1 MSIRNASTKDLDN
14 ILSIYNWAVE
24 ETVATFD
31 TELKNLN
38 DHRDWFKDF
47 DNGYPLKVIEV
58 ENKIIGFGL
67 LKAFSDRKAY
77 DTTCELTIYILP
89 GHQRQSL
96 GSQMMD
102 ELISSAKEKNI
113 RVILSKIEASSSA
126 SINIHKKF
134 GFETVGT
141 MNKVGFKFDRWLDV
155 TIMQK
160 VLY

>member
-1 MSIRNASTKDLDN
+1 MPIRNANTNDLPN

-24 ETVATFD
+24 QTVATFD
-31 TELKNLN
+31 TEIKNIN

-47 DNGYPLKVIEV
+47 DNGYPLKVIEI

-89 GHQRQSL
+89 GYQGLNL

-102 ELISSAKEKNI
+102 ELIDSAKAKKI
-113 RVILSKIEASSSA
+113 RVILSKIEAGSIA

-134 GFETVGT
+134 GFEVVGT

-160 VLY
+160 ILY

>member
-1 MSIRNASTKDLDN
+1 MSIRNANTNDLSS

-24 ETVATFD
+24 QTVATFD
-31 TELKNLN
+31 TEIKNTN

-47 DNGYPLKVIEV
+47 DNGYPLKVIEI

-89 GHQRQSL
+89 GYQGQNF
-96 GSQMMD
+96 GSQMME
-102 ELISSAKEKNI
+102 ELIDSAKAKNI
-113 RVILSKIEASSSA
+113 RVILSKIEAGSSA

-134 GFETVGT
+134 GFEVVGT

-160 VLY
+160 ILY

>member
-1 MSIRNASTKDLDN
+1 MPIRNANTNDLPN

-24 ETVATFD
+24 QTVATFD
-31 TELKNLN
+31 TEVKNIN

-47 DNGYPLKVIEV
+47 DNGYPLKVIEI

-89 GHQRQSL
+89 GYQGQNL

-102 ELISSAKEKNI
+102 ELIDSAKAKKI
-113 RVILSKIEASSSA
+113 RVILSKIEAGSSA

-134 GFETVGT
+134 GFEVVGT

-160 VLY
+160 ILY